1 MPSRSSRSEPV
12 YGATRREPRATP
24 VHDAHDAFLGW
35 LRCCR
40 GSARVPSFGTH
51 RSRCLHCGPSTSKPD
66 GRHADCGCRSQD
78 HGQAKRDR
86 PPREHGHATGAD
98 PAARG
103 QPDSMNMA
111 RLATSR
117 IPVRY
122 SVSPKRWLPCAAML
136 ATLAICLGSACKRAE
151 PPTAP
156 PPEVLVTDVV
166 QKDVPIYGEWVGTT
180 VGFVNAQVMPRVQ
193 GYLLKQDYQDGAYVT
208 ADQLLFEIDDR
219 PYKAALDQTLGDLAQ
234 QQATLKKNQLNVEKY
249 KPLAA
254 QGAATKQEL
263 DDAVQATQ
271 ASEAQVKGAEA
282 AVENARLNVGWT
294 KVYSPIAGIAGIAPV
309 QVGDL
314 VTPSTVLTNVSQVDP
329 MKVTFPITEREY
341 LRYAD
346 RIREP
351 QERGRAKDEPEL
363 QLILVDGSTYPHPG
377 RFYVA
382 NRQVDQQ
389 TGTILVQAL
398 FPNPDTV
405 LRPGLY
411 AKVRAPTE
419 TRRGAVVIP
428 QRAVQEI
435 QGVYQVAVV
444 GADDKVALRTVKPGE
459 EVDGLWIVDDGLQPD
474 ERVVT
479 EGLQKVKDG
488 IVVRPKPDTSVPAAP
503 APPVQG

>member
-1 MPSRSSRSEPV
+1 
-12 YGATRREPRATP
+12 
-24 VHDAHDAFLGW
+24 
-35 LRCCR
+35 
-40 GSARVPSFGTH
+40 
-51 RSRCLHCGPSTSKPD
+51 
-66 GRHADCGCRSQD
+66 
-78 HGQAKRDR
+78 
-86 PPREHGHATGAD
+86 
-98 PAARG
+98 
-103 QPDSMNMA
+103 MNMA

-122 SVSPKRWLPCAAML
+122 SVSPKRWLPRAAML

-193 GYLLKQDYQDGAYVT
+193 GYLLKQDYQDGAYVK
-208 ADQLLFEIDDR
+208 ADELLFEIDDR
-219 PYKAALDQTLGDLAQ
+219 PYKAALDQALGDLAQ
-234 QQATLKKNQLNVEKY
+234 QQATLRKNQLDLAKY

-263 DDAVQATQ
+263 DDAVQATH

-282 AVENARLNVGWT
+282 AVENARLNLAWT
-294 KVYSPIAGIAGIAPV
+294 KVYSPIEGIAGIAPV

-314 VTPSTVLTNVSQVDP
+314 VTPSTVLMNVSQVDP

-346 RIREP
+346 RIREH
-351 QERGRAKDEPEL
+351 QEKGRARNEPDLE
-363 QLILVDGSTYPHPG
+363 LILADASTYPHPG

-389 TGTILVQAL
+389 TGTILMQAL
-398 FPNPDTV
+398 FPNPDAI

-411 AKVRAPTE
+411 AKVRAATE
-419 TRRGAVVIP
+419 TFHGALVVP
-428 QRAVQEI
+428 QRAVQET

-444 GADDKVALRTVKPGE
+444 GSDDKVTLRTVKAGE
-459 EVDGLWIVDDGLQPD
+459 QVDGLWVIDKGLEPG

-479 EGLQKVKDG
+479 QGLQKVKDG
-488 IVVRPKPDTSVPAAP
+488 IPVSPKPDTSTAAPPAAP
-503 APPVQG
+503 AVRG

>member
-1 MPSRSSRSEPV
+1 MDTPLRHERNGMTTGWRFPHA
-12 YGATRREPRATP
+12 ATL
-24 VHDAHDAFLGW
+24 V
-35 LRCCR
+35 
-40 GSARVPSFGTH
+40 
-51 RSRCLHCGPSTSKPD
+51 
-66 GRHADCGCRSQD
+66 
-78 HGQAKRDR
+78 
-86 PPREHGHATGAD
+86 
-98 PAARG
+98 
-103 QPDSMNMA
+103 
-111 RLATSR
+111 
-117 IPVRY
+117 
-122 SVSPKRWLPCAAML
+122 
-136 ATLAICLGSACKRAE
+136 TLAISLGTACKRAE
-151 PPTAP
+151 PPVP
-156 PPEVLVTDVV
+156 SPPEVLVTAVV

-180 VGFVNAQVMPRVQ
+180 VGFVNAEVMPRVQ
-193 GYLLKQDYQDGAYVT
+193 GYLLKQAYQDGAYVK
-208 ADQLLFEIDDR
+208 ADQPLFEIDDR
-219 PYKAALDQTLGDLAQ
+219 PYKAALDQALGDLAQ
-234 QQATLKKNQLNVEKY
+234 QQATLRKNQLDVARY

-254 QGAATKQEL
+254 EGAATKQEL
-263 DDAVQATQ
+263 DDAVQATH

-346 RIREP
+346 RIREH
-351 QERGRAKDEPEL
+351 QEKGRLQNEPEL
-363 QLILVDGSTYPHPG
+363 QLILADGSTYPHPG

-398 FPNPDTV
+398 FPNPDAV

-419 TRRGAVVIP
+419 TIHGALVVP
-428 QRAVQEI
+428 QRAVRET

-444 GADDKVALRTVKPGE
+444 GADDKVAIRTVKAGE
-459 EVDGLWIVDDGLQPD
+459 QVEGFWIIHDGLEPD

-479 EGLQKVKDG
+479 QGLQKVEDG
-488 IVVRPKPDTSVPAAP
+488 MPVSPKPDTSAPALPAAP
-503 APPVQG
+503 AVQG

>member
-1 MPSRSSRSEPV
+1 
-12 YGATRREPRATP
+12 
-24 VHDAHDAFLGW
+24 
-35 LRCCR
+35 
-40 GSARVPSFGTH
+40 
-51 RSRCLHCGPSTSKPD
+51 
-66 GRHADCGCRSQD
+66 
-78 HGQAKRDR
+78 
-86 PPREHGHATGAD
+86 
-98 PAARG
+98 
-103 QPDSMNMA
+103 MNMA

-117 IPVRY
+117 IPVSH
-122 SVSPKRWLPCAAML
+122 SVPPLRRGRRLPCAAML
-136 ATLAICLGSACKRAE
+136 TAFAISLGTACKRAE
-151 PPTAP
+151 PSAPP
-156 PPEVLVTDVV
+156 PPEVLVTAAV
-166 QKDVPIYGEWVGTT
+166 QKDVPIYSEWVGTT

-234 QQATLKKNQLNVEKY
+234 QQATLKKNQLNVAKY

-294 KVYSPIAGIAGIAPV
+294 KVYSPVAGIAGIAPV

-314 VTPSTVLTNVSQVDP
+314 VTPSTVLTNVSHVDP

-346 RIREP
+346 RIREH

-382 NRQVDQQ
+382 NRQIDQQ

-488 IVVRPKPDTSVPAAP
+488 MVVRPKPDTSVPAAP
-503 APPVQG
+503 APLAQG